1 MAKNIENFRDELT
14 KLAEVVEIL
23 EKSFLSKGD
32 IKVEVSLDDDTFS
45 NLLKTLRY
53 NRHIDMNEFINSLNK
68 KKKKIGFFKIHEN
81 LLDIG
86 DYDNYIK
93 VRDKIENK

>member
-14 KLAEVVEIL
+14 KLEEVVEIL

-45 NLLKTLRY
+45 NLLKTLR
-53 NRHIDMNEFINSLNK
+53 NNSEDLK
-68 KKKKIGFFKIHEN
+68 CIIS
-81 LLDIG
+81 IG
-86 DYDNYIK
+86 DVDFTFLK
-93 VRDKIENK
+93 K

>member
-45 NLLKTLRY
+45 NLLKTLR
-53 NRHIDMNEFINSLNK
+53 NNSEDLK
-68 KKKKIGFFKIHEN
+68 CIIS
-81 LLDIG
+81 I
-86 DYDNYIK
+86 
-93 VRDKIENK
+93 

>member
-45 NLLKTLRY
+45 NLLKTLR
-53 NRHIDMNEFINSLNK
+53 NNSEDLK
-68 KKKKIGFFKIHEN
+68 CIIS
-81 LLDIG
+81 IG
-86 DYDNYIK
+86 DVDFTFLK
-93 VRDKIENK
+93 R

>member
-32 IKVEVSLDDDTFS
+32 IKVEVLLDDDTFS
-45 NLLKTLRY
+45 NLLKTLR
-53 NRHIDMNEFINSLNK
+53 NNSEDLK
-68 KKKKIGFFKIHEN
+68 CIIS
-81 LLDIG
+81 IG
-86 DYDNYIK
+86 DVDFTFLK
-93 VRDKIENK
+93 K

>member
-45 NLLKTLRY
+45 NLLKTLR
-53 NRHIDMNEFINSLNK
+53 NNSEDLK
-68 KKKKIGFFKIHEN
+68 CIIS
-81 LLDIG
+81 IG
-86 DYDNYIK
+86 DIDFTFLK
-93 VRDKIENK
+93 K